1 MPHGNDATN
10 LHSRISMVEGL
21 IGQLVTIVTKNNPS
35 MPTME
40 GTKIREQVGNVV
52 VQSSMMEPI
61 DLDKSFE
68 GTIVHTKVQHE
79 SVITQT

>member
-10 LHSRISMVEGL
+10 LHSKISMVEGL

-40 GTKIREQVGNVV
+40 GTKI
-52 VQSSMMEPI
+52 
-61 DLDKSFE
+61 
-68 GTIVHTKVQHE
+68 T
-79 SVITQT
+79 

>member
-1 MPHGNDATN
+1 MPSGNDATN
-10 LHSRISMVEGL
+10 LHSRISTLEGL
-21 IGQLVTIVTKNNPS
+21 IVQLVTIVTKTNPS
-35 MPTME
+35 MSTRE

-68 GTIVHTKVQHE
+68 GTL
-79 SVITQT
+79 